1 MKNLLFLISIALLTC
16 SLLVGCSSTTQLTIR
31 ADSIGM
37 ENPDIMYKDSLNIK
51 GLKR

>member
-1 MKNLLFLISIALLTC
+1 MRKLLLCITTALLIC
-16 SLLVGCSSTTQLTIR
+16 SAFVGCSSTTQLTIR

-51 GLKR
+51 GLK